1 MYGVGRFRSVHG
13 QLEGVLLIIAGELGI
28 IETPFNICFRSALSY
43 YLTLSHRQSQ
53 IIMWDVEKREVR
65 HTFIGH
71 SGIVMDMIVL
81 PVLRTN
87 PENWPRR
94 ALVSCSVDATIRVW
108 DPQNRKELRVFRGHE
123 KEVMCVAYS
132 GTI

>member
-1 MYGVGRFRSVHG
+1 MFCLVSR
-13 QLEGVLLIIAGELGI
+13 
-28 IETPFNICFRSALSY
+28 
-43 YLTLSHRQSQ
+43 RQSQ

-71 SGIVMDMIVL
+71 TGIVMDMIVL

-87 PENWPRR
+87 PANWPRR